1 MIRNIQKFFTRS
13 FRMKLLLFILS
24 LVILT
29 TVVLYI
35 FLMINFRAITQFSL
49 DQNTIGMEQT
59 VEDYLNKI
67 TREMATSTWLQIKA
81 AEDNLSI
88 LGKTA
93 QKIIDN
99 YDEINAN
106 PEVFELSVFQTEL
119 IEKNDALSSS
129 ASDSV
134 DALIPVPIVD
144 DPKSVEVLST
154 SALLNLSI
162 DAVYEANANNVFLY
176 FVGDPDAP
184 VTRAYPNIHLVDL
197 LGEGLELLFWK
208 DYFAP
213 NVAGWEQWYTDPE
226 LQSRVSNPITVE
238 SPYEDAAGQGMM
250 VTMFYPLWDHET
262 DSFAGAVG
270 ADITL
275 NNIVENILSIQVAR
289 TGFAFLM
296 NGKGEII
303 AMPEAG
309 LAFFDIELIETKLG
323 GLSYYT
329 GSLTSS
335 KNQAVQE
342 MATEF
347 LESPEGVYYLN
358 FGENEDQA
366 DQQIIAFSSLP
377 PISDIQYQEDRWRVV
392 IVVPQTEIF
401 ETLYE
406 TDAAITQE
414 SLRMSGISLGLVVFF
429 ITAAT
434 LISLRFSSNITRDL
448 KTLAAAAEQVSA
460 KNYDIDLDL
469 KSHDEIGQLGQTFEA
484 MTQEIQDYTQNLE
497 EKVSERTADLQ
508 DANQQI
514 THLNEQLK
522 DENLRLSAELD
533 VARQLQ
539 MMVLPPESETDAI
552 QEFDIATYMCPAD
565 EVGGDYY
572 DALKIGDTI
581 FLTIGDVTGHGLP
594 AGVIMLMAQ
603 TSFLTL
609 SQSGEQDMTRILS
622 ILNQVI
628 YRNMIRIKDDKNMTL
643 AVIRY
648 HDQEF
653 SIVGQHESVLI
664 CRTDGT
670 IEEID
675 TQDLGLPLGLVDDI
689 DGFVSSKQFQLQT
702 GDVMLLYSDG
712 ITEAANKQD
721 DQFTLPKLIEALGKY
736 HQMNAKEIREKIM
749 EDVYAFIGD
758 TKIYDDI
765 SMMVIKQK

>member
-1 MIRNIQKFFTRS
+1 
-13 FRMKLLLFILS
+13 MKLLLFILS
-24 LVILT
+24 VVILT
-29 TVVLYI
+29 TVSLFL
-35 FLMINFRAITQFSL
+35 FLMNNFNTITEFSL

-59 VEDYLNKI
+59 VEDYLKKI
-67 TREMATSTWLQIKA
+67 TQEMATSAWLQIKA

-93 QKIIDN
+93 QRIIDN
-99 YDEINAN
+99 YDELNAN
-106 PEVFELSVFQTEL
+106 PEVFELSIFQTEL
-119 IEKNDALSSS
+119 IEKNGSLSSK

-134 DALIPVPIVD
+134 DALIPVPISGN
-144 DPKSVEVLST
+144 PRSEEVLSI

-176 FVGDPDAP
+176 FIGDPDAP
-184 VTRAYPNIHLVDL
+184 VTRAYPNIHLVDI

-213 NVAGWEQWYTDPE
+213 NVSGWEQWHTDPE
-226 LQSRVSNPITVE
+226 LQSRVPNPITVE

-250 VTMFYPLWDHET
+250 VTMFYPLWDSKT
-262 DSFAGAVG
+262 NTFAGAVG

-275 NNIVENILSIQVAR
+275 NNIVENILSIQVAK

-296 NGKGEII
+296 NGNGEII

-309 LAFFDIELIETKLG
+309 HEFFDIELVETKLG

-335 KNQAVQE
+335 KIQAVQE
-342 MATEF
+342 MASEL
-347 LESPEGVYYLN
+347 LESTEGVYYLN
-358 FGENEDQA
+358 MDEREGLAN
-366 DQQIIAFSSLP
+366 QQMVAFASLP
-377 PISDIQYQEDRWRVV
+377 PLSDTQYQEDRWRVV
-392 IVVPQTEIF
+392 VVVPQTEIF
-401 ETLYE
+401 ETLYQ

-414 SLRMSGISLGLVVFF
+414 SLRMTGLSLGLVVGF
-429 ITAAT
+429 IVVAT
-434 LISLRFSSNITRDL
+434 LVSMRFSSNITRDL
-448 KTLAAAAEQVSA
+448 QTLAAAADQVSA

-469 KSHDEIGQLGQTFEA
+469 KSQDELGQLGQAFEV

-497 EKVSERTADLQ
+497 IMVAERTTELQ
-508 DANQQI
+508 DANEQI
-514 THLNEQLK
+514 THLNDQLK

-572 DALKIGDTI
+572 DALKVGDTI

-594 AGVIMLMAQ
+594 AGVVMLMAQ

-609 SQSGEQDMTRILS
+609 SQSGEQDMKRILS
-622 ILNQVI
+622 LLNQVI
-628 YRNMIRIKDDKNMTL
+628 YRNMIRISDDKNMTL

-648 HDQEF
+648 HNQEF
-653 SIVGQHESVLI
+653 SVVGQHESVLI
-664 CRTDGT
+664 CRSDGK

-675 TQDLGLPLGLVDDI
+675 TIDLGLPLGLVEDI
-689 DGFVSSKQFQLQT
+689 ENFVAIKEFQLQS

-712 ITEAANKQD
+712 ITEAANEQD
-721 DQFTLPKLIEALGKY
+721 QQFTLPKLTAALGEF
-736 HQMNAKEIREKIM
+736 HQMDAKEIRDRIIAE
-749 EDVYAFIGD
+749 VYDFIGD
-758 TKIYDDI
+758 TQIYDDI